1 MQFWIGILVGAMI
14 GASIGVAVLAWMFAS
29 RRADD
34 AAARQ
39 RARAEPVR
47 DEGRRGAQSAR
58 VLELPRSVLLTSSDA
73 QDLRAAADH
82 LESHGGN
89 DGVAH
94 RLRDIASRAEPDEA
108 RQSIRKGS

>member
-1 MQFWIGILVGAMI
+1 MQFWTGILIGAMI
-14 GASIGVAVLAWMFAS
+14 GASIGVAVLAWLFAS

-39 RARAEPVR
+39 RSRADTAR
-47 DEGRRGAQSAR
+47 DEGRRGASTPR

-82 LESHGGN
+82 LESHGG
-89 DGVAH
+89 GEAVAH
-94 RLRDIASRAEPDEA
+94 RLRDIASRAEPDAA